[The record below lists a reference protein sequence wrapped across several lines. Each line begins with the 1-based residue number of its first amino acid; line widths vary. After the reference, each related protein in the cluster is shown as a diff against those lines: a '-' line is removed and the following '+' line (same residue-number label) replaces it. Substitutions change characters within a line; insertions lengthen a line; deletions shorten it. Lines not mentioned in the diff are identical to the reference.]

1 MKINYIIWIAAA
13 AVLGFAVSAIFA
25 GQLGLPRNFYLIPYF
40 LLTSTL
46 LYAYVRVNQIRVL
59 EIIKHNWYW
68 GLIGGAVLCAFTVWN
83 VLSQPASA
91 RPEGARLIFD
101 ILYSGVLYG
110 TMDALLLSV
119 LPVHAVWM
127 AFSDTPL
134 NQSLAGKILIGL
146 IAFTASLLVTTAYH
160 LGYPEY
166 HSAAMRGPVI
176 GNGAMTLGYLV
187 TGNPIAAVFSHIGMH
202 IAGVLHGAA
211 TVTQLPPHYLP

>member
-1 MKINYIIWIAAA
+1 
-13 AVLGFAVSAIFA
+13 
-25 GQLGLPRNFYLIPYF
+25 
-40 LLTSTL
+40 
-46 LYAYVRVNQIRVL
+46 
-59 EIIKHNWYW
+59 
-68 GLIGGAVLCAFTVWN
+68 LIGGAVLCAFTVRN

-91 RPEGARLIFD
+91 RPEGGQLIFD

-110 TMDALLLSV
+110 TLDALLLSV

-127 AFSDTPL
+127 AFSNTPL
-134 NQSLAGKILIGL
+134 NQSLAGKIVIGV
-146 IAFTASLLVTTAYH
+146 IAFAASLLVTTAYH

-166 HSAAMRGPVI
+166 QSAAMRGPVI

-187 TGNPIAAVFSHIGMH
+187 TGNPFASVISHVAMH

>member
-1 MKINYIIWIAAA
+1 MKINYFIWIAAA
-13 AVLGFAVSAIFA
+13 AVLGFAISAVFA
-25 GQLGLPRNFYLIPYF
+25 GQLRLTSNIYLIPYF
-40 LLTSTL
+40 LLASAL
-46 LYAYVRVNQIRVL
+46 LYAYIRVNQVPVL

-68 GLIGGAVLCAFTVWN
+68 GLIGGAVLCVFTVRN

-91 RPEGARLIFD
+91 HPEGGQLIFD

-110 TMDALLLSV
+110 TLDALLLSV

-134 NQSLAGKILIGL
+134 NQSLAGKIAIGV
-146 IAFTASLLVTTAYH
+146 IAFAASLLVTTVYH

-187 TGNPIAAVFSHIGMH
+187 TANPAASVISHIAMH